1 MFKAT
6 FTYKKSADIDWFE
19 VHYANDPEIMEL
31 YNYHLNYFN
40 SLPGC
45 NLTLSQNEESTIGTA
60 VFTYPT
66 EDLAPDITSDPKIQ
80 EFFGKVFDYYNT
92 HNVEIDR
99 ITEVI

>member
-19 VHYANDPEIMEL
+19 VHFASNPEIMEL

-45 NLTLSQNEESTIGTA
+45 SLTLSENEEGTIGTA

-66 EDLAPDITSDPKIQ
+66 EDLSPNIASDPKIQ
-80 EFFGKVFDYYNT
+80 EFFDKVFEYYNT
-92 HNVEIDR
+92 HNVEIDLLKEE
-99 ITEVI
+99 I